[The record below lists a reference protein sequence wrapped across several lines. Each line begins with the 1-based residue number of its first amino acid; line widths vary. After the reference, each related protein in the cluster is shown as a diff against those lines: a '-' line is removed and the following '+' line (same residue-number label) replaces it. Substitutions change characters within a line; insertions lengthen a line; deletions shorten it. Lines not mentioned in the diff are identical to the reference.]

1 MGQRRAIISSI
12 QPGSIAE
19 EIGLQPGHE
28 ILLVNGQAME
38 DVIDWSFAVADEEV
52 VLTVRTEDG
61 DEVVE
66 IEKEYNEELGIEFDE
81 AVFDG
86 IRRCGNRCIFCFVDQ
101 MPSGM
106 RQSLYVKDDDYRMS
120 FLYGNFITLTNVRQ
134 ADWER
139 IFRLHLSPL
148 YISVHATDGA
158 VRAAM
163 LNQPKAAEILPQ
175 LQRLAEAGIE
185 MHTQV
190 VLCPGYNDGEVL
202 QKTIAD
208 LYALHPA
215 VQSLAI
221 VPVGLTQHRQGCA
234 ELRGFTPEEAGW
246 IIDEIARCQERFLQ
260 EAQTRFVFLG
270 DEFYLAAG
278 RSWPTEEAYEG
289 FPQLENGVG
298 MVRDFL
304 TDWARQL
311 QDVQTTQ
318 PAAETAWIV
327 AGTSAAK
334 VLAPLLAGPLWQ
346 HVRIIEVAN
355 EFFGP
360 AITVTGLL
368 TGGDILKALQRED
381 ARPQRLILP
390 GVALRKGE
398 EIFLDDMTL
407 DQVSEQAGC
416 DVRIAHGAEDLFDLL
431 RGRNL

>member
-1 MGQRRAIISSI
+1 
-12 QPGSIAE
+12 
-19 EIGLQPGHE
+19 
-28 ILLVNGQAME
+28 
-38 DVIDWSFAVADEEV
+38 
-52 VLTVRTEDG
+52 
-61 DEVVE
+61 
-66 IEKEYNEELGIEFDE
+66 
-81 AVFDG
+81 
-86 IRRCGNRCIFCFVDQ
+86 
-101 MPSGM
+101 
-106 RQSLYVKDDDYRMS
+106 
-120 FLYGNFITLTNVRQ
+120 
-134 ADWER
+134 
-139 IFRLHLSPL
+139 
-148 YISVHATDGA
+148 
-158 VRAAM
+158 M
-163 LNQPKAAEILPQ
+163 LNQPKAAEILAQ

-234 ELRGFTPEEAGW
+234 ELRGFTQEEAAR
-246 IIDEIARCQERFLQ
+246 IIDEVSLWQERFLQ

-278 RSWPTEEAYEG
+278 RPWPTEEAYEG

-304 TDWARQL
+304 TDWERQL
-311 QDVQTTQ
+311 QEVQNTQ
-318 PAAETAWIV
+318 PAAEDIWLV
-327 AGTSAAK
+327 AGASAAK

-346 HVRIIEVAN
+346 HVRVIEVAN

-368 TGGDILKALQRED
+368 TGGDILKALQRE
-381 ARPQRLILP
+381 ASRPQRLILP

-398 EIFLDDMTL
+398 AIFLDDMTL
-407 DQVSEQAGC
+407 AQVSEQAGC

-431 RGRNL
+431 RGRNR

>member
-101 MPSGM
+101 MPPGM

-202 QKTIAD
+202 QK
-208 LYALHPA
+208 
-215 VQSLAI
+215 
-221 VPVGLTQHRQGCA
+221 
-234 ELRGFTPEEAGW
+234 
-246 IIDEIARCQERFLQ
+246 
-260 EAQTRFVFLG
+260 
-270 DEFYLAAG
+270 
-278 RSWPTEEAYEG
+278 
-289 FPQLENGVG
+289 
-298 MVRDFL
+298 
-304 TDWARQL
+304 
-311 QDVQTTQ
+311 
-318 PAAETAWIV
+318 
-327 AGTSAAK
+327 
-334 VLAPLLAGPLWQ
+334 PLLIYTHCIRPCSRW
-346 HVRIIEVAN
+346 
-355 EFFGP
+355 
-360 AITVTGLL
+360 LL
-368 TGGDILKALQRED
+368 CRWG
-381 ARPQRLILP
+381 
-390 GVALRKGE
+390 
-398 EIFLDDMTL
+398 
-407 DQVSEQAGC
+407 
-416 DVRIAHGAEDLFDLL
+416 
-431 RGRNL
+431 